1 MKKGKTAMVKSLWK
15 IAVIVLLLA
24 ALLVLAPSPLATSD
38 AYAEVV
44 DLPLEGKLSP
54 VDWSRYLSDDDYE
67 DPSLSVHVF
76 RGNSFCVTRTDK
88 KGNPQDCYTNYIY
101 AVVKVAS
108 PTQIRSAFVGRAGD
122 DYTVK
127 GFRIAQENNA
137 VFAVN
142 GDYFC
147 HPWHKETYI
156 VRQGHNYK
164 TRYVDKKWDIL
175 IIDQN
180 GDFHVITEPT
190 KDKLNAWIDE
200 NVTNGDLQIINTFNF
215 GPLLIE
221 NGEVTMEDFNQTLN
235 HDYIGNHK
243 LCQHMAICQLDKLTY
258 LFVTTEGPDD
268 EKDAGLNMNEFVQCL
283 REIEGQLDGYK
294 IQTAFNLDG
303 GNSATM
309 IFKDPEKDGL
319 KKINAP
325 NNKNAERYIKD
336 IIYFASA
343 WQE

>member
-1 MKKGKTAMVKSLWK
+1 MVKSLWK
-15 IAVIVLLLA
+15 IAVIAVLLAL
-24 ALLVLAPSPLATSD
+24 LLVLAPSPLAVYD
-38 AYAEVV
+38 AYAEIVN
-44 DLPLEGKLSP
+44 LPLEGKTP
-54 VDWSRYLSDDDYE
+54 AVDWSRFVSDEEYE
-67 DPSLSVHVF
+67 DPSLHVRIF
-76 RGNSFCVTRTDK
+76 RGNRIYD
-88 KGNPQDCYTNYIY
+88 TNYVY
-101 AVVKVAS
+101 ALVKIEN
-108 PTQIRSAFVGRAGD
+108 PTQLRSAFVGRAGND
-122 DYTVK
+122 QTAK
-127 GFRIAQENNA
+127 GFRIAMDNNA

-156 VRQGHNYK
+156 VRQGHEYK

-175 IIDQN
+175 IIDQY

-200 NVTNGDLQIINTFNF
+200 NVTNGGLQIINTFNF

-221 NGEVTMEDFNQTLN
+221 NGQTTMEDFNQTLN

-243 LCQHMAICQLDKLTY
+243 QAQHMCICQLDKLTY
-258 LFVTTEGPDD
+258 LFVTSEGPDD
-268 EKDAGLNMNEFVQCL
+268 EKGAGLNMNQFVDCL
-283 REIEGQLDGYK
+283 REIESKLEGYT

-309 IFKDPEKDGL
+309 VFKDPEKNAL

-325 NNKNAERYIKD
+325 NNKNAERWIKD
-336 IIYFASA
+336 IIYFVSA

>member
-1 MKKGKTAMVKSLWK
+1 MVKCLWK
-15 IAVIVLLLA
+15 IAVIAVLLA
-24 ALLVLAPSPLATSD
+24 MLLVLAPLPYSVYD
-38 AYAEVV
+38 AYAEII
-44 DLPLEGKLSP
+44 DLPLEEKVP
-54 VDWSRYLSDDDYE
+54 AVNWNYFISDEEYE
-67 DPSLSVHVF
+67 DPSLHVRVF
-76 RGNSFCVTRTDK
+76 RDSFCVTRTDN
-88 KGNPQDCYTNYIY
+88 KGNPKDCYTNYVY
-101 AVVKVAS
+101 ALVKIAS
-108 PTQIRSAFVGRAGD
+108 GGQIRSAFVDRATND
-122 DYTVK
+122 QTAK
-127 GFRIAQENNA
+127 GFRIAMDNNA

-156 VRQGHNYK
+156 VRQGHEYK

-200 NVTNGDLQIINTFNF
+200 NVTNGGLQIINTFNF

-221 NGEVTMEDFNQTLN
+221 NGQTTREDFNTTLN

-243 LCQHMAICQLDKLTY
+243 LAQHMCICQLDALTY
-258 LFVTTEGPDD
+258 LMVTTEGPDD
-268 EKDAGLNMNEFVQCL
+268 DKDAGLNMNEFVQCL
-283 REIEGQLDGYK
+283 REIESQLDGYTIK
-294 IQTAFNLDG
+294 TAFNLDG

-309 IFKDPEKDGL
+309 VFKDPEKDAL

-325 NNKNAERYIKD
+325 NNKNAERWIKD